1 MGLWDNAQGD
11 EAMKVRYARF
21 KGIKFGVIPE
31 NQQGRYLRDLLPF
44 EQGLWYGQEE
54 IGRVGFATF
63 KLDVHDPKPFCHKP
77 ISYPPKAR
85 AWLNDHLK
93 GLERMGIVR
102 RVNMLRDCMP
112 TFTSSVVLVPQ
123 GQSG

>member
-1 MGLWDNAQGD
+1 
-11 EAMKVRYARF
+11 MKVRYARF

-31 NQQGRYLRDLLPF
+31 DQQGRYLRDLLPF

-85 AWLNDHLK
+85 AWLNDHLR

-102 RVNMLRDCMP
+102 RVNMLRDCM
-112 TFTSSVVLVPQ
+112 TTVCVLTCLTSTDVP
-123 GQSG
+123 GVQSIHCKIPLTS